1 MPRTPR
7 LELPGIPLH
16 VIQRGNN
23 RSACFFGDID
33 RCFYL
38 KCLAEAAIR
47 RNCAIHAYVLMSN
60 HVHLLVTPHEKGAVA
75 GMLQDIGRRYVRVI
89 NTIHD
94 RTGTLW
100 EGRFKSSLVDT
111 ESYLMTCHRYIE
123 MNPVRAGLASVPSAY
138 AWSSHT
144 HYARGRTNDFI
155 TEHALYSRLGAN
167 AAERQ
172 AAFRSM
178 FEEELDASTLERIR
192 YAANSGSA
200 LGSEAFLRETEVRLG
215 RSVRPPIRGR
225 PVQTPNE
232 TRAPHAESGKLF

>member
-111 ESYLMTCHRYIE
+111 ECYLMTCHRYIE
-123 MNPVRAGLASVPSAY
+123 MNPVRAGLASRPSEY
-138 AWSSHT
+138 AWSSHMY
-144 HYARGRTNDFI
+144 YACGRSNDLI
-155 TEHALYSRLGAN
+155 TEHALYSGLGTN
-167 AAERQ
+167 AEERQ
-172 AAFRSM
+172 AAFRSI
-178 FEEELDASTLERIR
+178 FEDELDASTLERIR
-192 YAANSGSA
+192 YAANTGSA
-200 LGSEAFLRETEVRLG
+200 LGSESFLRETEVRVG
-215 RSVRPPIRGR
+215 RSVRPPVRGR
-225 PVQTPNE
+225 PVQTPE
-232 TRAPHAESGKLF
+232 ESRVPHAETGKLF